1 MQAAGAIAELA
12 RQHATDAKFKSP
24 YTQEALKQG
33 YDVPFWE
40 KVLTAT
46 FEDGKLE
53 LGSLKVSI
61 FSMQRPWQPR
71 LCLACCCYDRARGD
85 TLTARCKVGAQHG
98 GGACWPYPSSDPMH
112 D

>member
-12 RQHATDAKFKSP
+12 RQHATDEKFKSP

-53 LGSLKVSI
+53 LG
-61 FSMQRPWQPR
+61 
-71 LCLACCCYDRARGD
+71 
-85 TLTARCKVGAQHG
+85 TLTVSMCN
-98 GGACWPYPSSDPMH
+98 ACAFSKHSL
-112 D
+112 